1 MAAPC
6 RGWPRHVAYGR
17 VMLQMAASCRIWPRH
32 VAMTAS
38 YRKWQRRVANGR
50 ALSPV
55 AASCRQWPRRVANGC
70 GMSRSFVAKESH
82 TPHPLRH
89 SSISTTR
96 YYLYTH
102 TYTEEVQNPSRDCL
116 KSTNHRIISQLA
128 VSFRKWLFVTSQVAV
143 CHVAN
148 GYVSCS
154 KLLIHPCQTTRT
166 TP

>member
-1 MAAPC
+1 MATSRRIWPC
-6 RGWPRHVAYGR
+6 HVANGR
-17 VMLQMAASCRIWPRH
+17 VMSHMAAACRNDRVISQMAASCRKWPRP
-32 VAMTAS
+32 VAS
-38 YRKWQRRVANGR
+38 GRVM
-50 ALSPV
+50 SPM